1 MGITVKQVAERVGM
15 PSRTVRY
22 YDRIGLVRADERS
35 AAGYRLY
42 SPEEEGRL
50 LFIRRAKRL
59 GFSLDEIRDLLA
71 AAQSGCG
78 STVPELDRLL
88 EQKVQEIDA
97 KIDELTAFRER
108 LVEYRAGKH
117 PSSERGCCRHGAFC
131 GCLDDVPEP

>member
-1 MGITVKQVAERVGM
+1 MGTTVKQVAERVGM

-42 SPEEEGRL
+42 SDQDEGRL

-59 GFSLDEIRDLLA
+59 GFSLDEIRGLLA
-71 AAQSGCG
+71 AAEGGCG
-78 STVPELDRLL
+78 TTVPELERLL
-88 EQKVQEIDA
+88 DRKLEEIDA
-97 KIDELTAFRER
+97 KIAELAAFRDR
-108 LVEYRAGKH
+108 LVEYRTGKRL
-117 PSSERGCCRHGAFC
+117 ERACCGSTAFC